1 MDNLSIDVEDVLS
14 KFQTALEQDLKMNE
28 LDIKEKA
35 MLAPTIKHKWVTQT
49 TKYKVALIKLEAAK
63 KQKLKSKTVNSPVAL
78 SKAARDEILYNDSDI
93 ISINESIDK
102 VKLILEYLEKAEKL
116 TSSLSYDYKNVIDLQ
131 KLETT

>member
-14 KFQTALEQDLKMNE
+14 KFQVKLEQDLKMNE

-35 MLAPTIKHKWVTQT
+35 MLAPNIKHKWVAET
-49 TKYKVALIKLEAAK
+49 TRYKVALVKLEAAK
-63 KQKLKSKTVNSPVAL
+63 KQKIKSKTVNSPVAL
-78 SKAARDEILYNDSDI
+78 SKAARDEIIYNDPDI
-93 ISINESIDK
+93 NTINESIEK
-102 VKLILEYLEKAEKL
+102 IKLVLEYLEKAEKI